1 MTLVFFFRYFSFQF
15 RSSGLHPKFYVVEFL
30 FCLFGLGVGEGVEGV
45 KGFFLAENRQ
55 LFM

>member
-1 MTLVFFFRYFSFQF
+1 MTNCLRYLSFQF
-15 RSSGLHPKFYVVEFL
+15 KSSRLHPKFYVVEFL
-30 FCLFGLGVGEGVEGV
+30 FCLFGLGEGVEGV

>member
-1 MTLVFFFRYFSFQF
+1 MTNFLRYLSFQF
-15 RSSGLHPKFYVVEFL
+15 KSSRLRPKFYVVEF
-30 FCLFGLGVGEGVEGV
+30 FGGFFEEGGEGV

>member
-1 MTLVFFFRYFSFQF
+1 MTNFLRYLSFQF
-15 RSSGLHPKFYVVEFL
+15 KSSRLHPKFYVVEF
-30 FCLFGLGVGEGVEGV
+30 FGVFLEEGGEGV